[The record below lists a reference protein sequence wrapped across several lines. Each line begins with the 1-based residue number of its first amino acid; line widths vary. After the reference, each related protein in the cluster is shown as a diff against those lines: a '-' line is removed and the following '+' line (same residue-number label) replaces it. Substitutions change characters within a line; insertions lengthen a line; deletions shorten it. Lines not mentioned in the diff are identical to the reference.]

1 MARLKKRKTSKK
13 SKKTKPI
20 VLDVDAIDC
29 ELLPIREFSWLSSE
43 TDPTRLG
50 RYHGSDF
57 PDVEQFGSKRWVV
70 GAYIM
75 DEYESLREEGKSDD
89 EIVQGCIKFLNQPP
103 PRRKF
108 QKKIRKPVYGNLNPA
123 PVSYSFVQRGG
134 VEVICALMVTDK
146 RKNKK
151 FWGEGL
157 KL

>member
-1 MARLKKRKTSKK
+1 MALRKRKTKK
-13 SKKTKPI
+13 SKKVKPV

-29 ELLPIREFSWLSSE
+29 ELLPIKEFSWLSNE
-43 TDPTRLG
+43 LDPTRLG

-57 PDVEQFGSKRWVV
+57 PDVEQFGTKRWVV

-75 DEYESLREEGKSDD
+75 VDYESLREEGKTDD

-108 QKKIRKPVYGNLNPA
+108 QRKIRKPVYGNLNPT
-123 PVSYSFVQRGG
+123 PVSYAFVERGG
-134 VEVICALMVTDK
+134 AEVIATLMVTDK

-151 FWGEGL
+151 FWGEGP